1 MRQFIYLDTDAVN
14 SIVAQKEKGLVLET
28 ASEHENI
35 TGKDNT
41 KTGNVSLGGS
51 AEGGIWKFA
60 QAQAEL
66 NATVGLESNRHSQTV
81 LKEIATKTL
90 HDAAFDIAYE
100 QIKSVYNIN
109 SENAHQGS
117 FVELDEFFE
126 FVDLEYFEY
135 LFSEDNN
142 FLKFF
147 KQYQREAFEA
157 SVAQKF
163 PNSSN
168 KEQQRKSEADR
179 KKKLKEFIDKDNQE
193 YEKMF
198 NAVKAIRHIIPY
210 KRMLISSNGYLMPLD
225 DKYFRDNPQTVG
237 FKHGSD
243 VTCLG
248 YITNVISE
256 RNTSSSESVFSYLHH
271 LVNQFLI
278 SILPTRGR
286 NLFVVHPIA
295 IYYKA

>member
-142 FLKFF
+142 FLKFV
-147 KQYQREAFEA
+147 KQAQREEFEA
-157 SVAQKF
+157 LVAQEF

-168 KEQQRKSEADR
+168 KEQQRKSESDR

-256 RNTSSSESVFSYLHH
+256 RNTSSSESVFWYLHH